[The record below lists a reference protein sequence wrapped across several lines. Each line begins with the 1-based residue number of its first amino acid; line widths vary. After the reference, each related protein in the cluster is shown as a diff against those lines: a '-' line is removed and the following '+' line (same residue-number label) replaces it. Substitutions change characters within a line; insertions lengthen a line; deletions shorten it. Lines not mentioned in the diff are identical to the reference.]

1 MENTTQTPASA
12 SDTPAKEP
20 TSKELIASVIPEDGG
35 IEDQSKKL
43 KSTDADGKIIF
54 EFNRKTIKY
63 IVGAAVLIILF
74 AWGIN
79 NTDKVSGVISGFFSL
94 ISPFIMGFCFAF
106 VINVL
111 MRPMEKLF
119 DKIFKKCKEKN
130 RSKIRRP
137 VCLLLST
144 VIIIGFLFALV
155 FMILP
160 EFMNTMQNL
169 VKAVPQYVAQIEVWI
184 EKLIA
189 FAANYGIT
197 LPEMSFNSDKIL
209 DTLKNFINDSGIVDK
224 TLTFTGSIVSG
235 VVNLIVAIAFS
246 LYLLAQK
253 EKLSAQ
259 AKKFLQAF
267 LPKKN
272 DVERIVNFTEIVDR
286 TFTSFVTG
294 QLTEAVIIGV
304 LCFIG
309 MLIFKMPYA
318 AVISVLVGFTALI
331 PVFGAFIGTA
341 IGAFLILF
349 VSPAKALWFVIFIVI
364 LQQLEGNLIYPKVVG
379 KSVGLPG
386 IWVLTAV
393 TIGGTTG
400 GVLGILVSVPAC
412 AVIYCLLAH
421 LVNVRL
427 KKKEELEIQR
437 EKAAKRMA
445 MLSENKK
452 SDNDNLNQF

>member
-1 MENTTQTPASA
+1 MKNNNQVPDSL
-12 SDTPAKEP
+12 KEP
-20 TSKELIASVIPEDGG
+20 TSKELIESVISENSG
-35 IEDQSKKL
+35 IDDLANKE
-43 KSTDADGKIIF
+43 KSNGKIIF

-63 IVGAAVLIILF
+63 IVAAAVFIILF

-79 NTDKVSGVISGFFSL
+79 NTDKVSGIISGFFSL

-106 VINVL
+106 ITNVL
-111 MRPMEKLF
+111 MRPLEKLF
-119 DKIFKKCKEKN
+119 DKIFKKSKEKI
-130 RSKIRRP
+130 RSKARRP
-137 VCLLLST
+137 VCLLLSMI
-144 VIIIGFLFALV
+144 IIIGFLFALV

-160 EFMNTMQNL
+160 EFMNTLENL
-169 VKAVPQYVAQIEVWI
+169 IKAVPQYAAQAQIWI
-184 EKLIA
+184 EKLVD
-189 FAANYGIT
+189 FAASHGVT
-197 LPEMSFNSDKIL
+197 LPEMSFNTDKIL
-209 DTLKNFINDSGIVDK
+209 DTVKNFINDSGIVDK
-224 TLTFTGSIVSG
+224 TLTFTGSLVNGI
-235 VVNLIVAIAFS
+235 VNLIVAIAFS
-246 LYLLAQK
+246 IYLLAQK

-259 AKKFLQAF
+259 AKKLMQAF

-272 DVERIVNFTEIVDR
+272 DIDRIVNFVEIVDR

-349 VSPAKALWFVIFIVI
+349 DDPMKAIWFVVFIVI

-393 TIGGTTG
+393 SIGGTVG
-400 GVLGILVSVPAC
+400 GVLGILLSVPTC
-412 AVIYCLLAH
+412 AVLYCLLSQ
-421 LVNVRL
+421 LVNTRI
-427 KKKEELEIQR
+427 KKKEKL
-437 EKAAKRMA
+437 
-445 MLSENKK
+445 ENKA
-452 SDNDNLNQF
+452 